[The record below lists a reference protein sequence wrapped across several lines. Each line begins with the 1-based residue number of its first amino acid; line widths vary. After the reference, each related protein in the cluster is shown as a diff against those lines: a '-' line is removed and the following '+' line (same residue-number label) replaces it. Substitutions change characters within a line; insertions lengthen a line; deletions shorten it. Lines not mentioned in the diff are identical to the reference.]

1 MYLEGEFY
9 ILDLKRIENFKTPL
23 ESLDI
28 LYDTSLLPLLN
39 IVDLRM
45 ID

>member
-1 MYLEGEFY
+1 MYLEGNFIFW
-9 ILDLKRIENFKTPL
+9 ILKELQNFKTPL

-39 IVDLRM
+39 IVDLRN
-45 ID
+45 DR